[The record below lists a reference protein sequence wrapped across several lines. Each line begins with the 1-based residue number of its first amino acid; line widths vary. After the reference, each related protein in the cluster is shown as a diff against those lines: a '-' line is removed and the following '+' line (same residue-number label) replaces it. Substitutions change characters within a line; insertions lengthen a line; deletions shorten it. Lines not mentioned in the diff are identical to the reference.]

1 MGNGEEGGDHMRQR
15 FAISMTPSPDA
26 VRSYLVSAL
35 GYLDDLKGTPS
46 DPTFCV
52 EQARD
57 ELREGLEYL
66 GFFEAA
72 NEVLI
77 LRGVRIEGGVGEKR
91 AVGDIKFRDV
101 ADEVLAASAARAALE
116 SSE

>member
-1 MGNGEEGGDHMRQR
+1 MRQR
-15 FAISMTPSPDA
+15 FTISMTPSPDA

-57 ELREGLEYL
+57 ELR
-66 GFFEAA
+66 
-72 NEVLI
+72 NSDTLI
-77 LRGVRIEGGVGEKR
+77 S
-91 AVGDIKFRDV
+91 D
-101 ADEVLAASAARAALE
+101 
-116 SSE
+116 